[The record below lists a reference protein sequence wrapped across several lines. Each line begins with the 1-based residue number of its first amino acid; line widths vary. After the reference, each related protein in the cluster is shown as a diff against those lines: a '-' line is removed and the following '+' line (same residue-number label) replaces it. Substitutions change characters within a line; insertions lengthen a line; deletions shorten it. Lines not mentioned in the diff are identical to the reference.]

1 MSYIDSMPV
10 DDSDGDDIIANHNEV
25 DCDVITVQL
34 KLKKSLSTHMYLDK
48 PGERREGSRAVDEGD
63 GCRGR
68 GGQERESQ
76 GGLDLDGGGDQDYY
90 HEIVKR

>member
-48 PGERREGSRAVDEGD
+48 PGEGRASSRAADEGH
-63 GCRGR
+63 GGR
-68 GGQERESQ
+68 GG
-76 GGLDLDGGGDQDYY
+76 GG
-90 HEIVKR
+90 